1 MPFLLDTNA
10 CVDYLNGRYPAVTR
24 RIQQTAP
31 ADLYTSSV
39 VVAELLY
46 GAEKSHHSSKNR
58 QRVLLLAE
66 EVSILEL
73 DLEAASAFGRIR
85 AALER
90 RGKLIG
96 PYDMLIAAHA
106 IAQGLVL
113 VTDNVGEFQRVDG
126 LSIENWRE
134 P

>member
-1 MPFLLDTNA
+1 MAFLLDTNA
-10 CVDYLNGRYPAVTR
+10 CVDYLNGRHPAVTR

-31 ADLYTSSV
+31 ADLHTSSV

-46 GAEKSHHSSKNR
+46 GAEKSLHSSKNR

-66 EVSILEL
+66 EISVLEL
-73 DLEAASAFGRIR
+73 DLEAASTFGRIR

-106 IAQGLVL
+106 LSQQLVL

-126 LSIENWRE
+126 LSMENWRE